1 MCVCVSARVNQ
12 AYSKVLLREFLQ
24 KCRSGLSTFS
34 MQNLIGRC
42 VAKALARFRCKKRN
56 FRTFLARGAVVSRE
70 DDDDDDDDDDDE

>member
-1 MCVCVSARVNQ
+1 MCVCVCVCVCARKSSVL
-12 AYSKVLLREFLQ
+12 KVLLREFLQ

-70 DDDDDDDDDDDE
+70 DDDDDDE

>member
-1 MCVCVSARVNQ
+1 M
-12 AYSKVLLREFLQ
+12 Q
-24 KCRSGLSTFS
+24 KSGLSTFS

-70 DDDDDDDDDDDE
+70 DDDDDDDEDDDE